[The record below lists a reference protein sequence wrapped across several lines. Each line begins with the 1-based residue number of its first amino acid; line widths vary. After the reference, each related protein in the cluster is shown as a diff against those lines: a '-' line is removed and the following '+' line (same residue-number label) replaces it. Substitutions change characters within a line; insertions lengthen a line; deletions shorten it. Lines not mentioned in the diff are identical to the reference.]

1 MKKLKIIYEDKYL
14 IVVSKPANMLTI
26 STEKEKEN
34 TLFHEVSMYEK
45 KKFKNNKVFIVHRLD
60 KETSGL
66 IIFAKSLKVKNIL
79 QEKWENVKRIYVALL
94 DGKLEG
100 KGKIESY
107 LKETKTMLTYST
119 KNPKEGKYACTKYQV
134 LESNN
139 KYTLVEIEILTG
151 RKNQIRVHMKDI
163 NHPIVGDKKYGS
175 KNNQIKK
182 LCLQAT
188 KLEFDHPITKEKIL
202 LELPIPNEYMKL
214 LKQKSNIIEK

>member
-14 IVVSKPANMLTI
+14 IVVFKPSNVLTI
-26 STEKEKEN
+26 STETEKEN
-34 TLFHEVSMYEK
+34 TIFHEVSMYEK
-45 KKFKNNKVFIVHRLD
+45 KKFKSNKIFIVHRLD

-66 IIFAKSLKVKNIL
+66 IIFAKSPKVKNIL
-79 QEKWENVKRIYVALL
+79 QENWENVKRTYVALL

-119 KNPKEGKYACTKYQV
+119 KNSKEGKYACTKYKV
-134 LESNN
+134 LKSNN

-163 NHPIVGDKKYGS
+163 KHPIVGDKKYGS
-175 KNNQIKK
+175 KNSPLKK

-188 KLEFDHPITKEKIL
+188 KLEFDHPITREKII
-202 LELPIPNEYMKL
+202 LELPVPREYIDL
-214 LKQKSNIIEK
+214 LK

>member
-14 IVVSKPANMLTI
+14 IVVFKPANILTI
-26 STEKEKEN
+26 STETEKEN
-34 TLFHEVSMYEK
+34 TLFHEVSTYEK
-45 KKFKNNKVFIVHRLD
+45 KKFKGNKVFIVHRLD

-66 IIFAKSLKVKNIL
+66 IIFAKSPKVKNIL
-79 QEKWENVKRIYVALL
+79 QENWQNVKRIYIALL
-94 DGKLEG
+94 EGKLEG

-119 KNPKEGKYACTKYQV
+119 KNHKEGQYACTKYQA
-134 LESNN
+134 LKSSN

-163 NHPIVGDKKYGS
+163 KHPIVGDKKYGS
-175 KNNQIKK
+175 KNNPINR

-188 KLEFDHPITKEKIL
+188 KLEFDHPITKEKII
-202 LELPIPNEYMKL
+202 LELPIPNEYINLIK
-214 LKQKSNIIEK
+214 